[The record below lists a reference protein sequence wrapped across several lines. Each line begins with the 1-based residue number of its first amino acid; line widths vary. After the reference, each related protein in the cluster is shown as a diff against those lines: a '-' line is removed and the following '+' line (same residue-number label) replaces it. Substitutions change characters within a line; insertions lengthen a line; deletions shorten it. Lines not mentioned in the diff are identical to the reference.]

1 MRNYYQIKTVA
12 SAPPKRLIAVGKVVC
27 VIGLLITLGGPFVAW
42 MLSVG
47 VNRVS
52 SFPLI
57 FLELFLFIDGLLLV
71 STASRQ
77 QKELLNLRQSLLE
90 DDSQIAASAEEFM
103 SRRKALV
110 QQGEVTGIFIVHN
123 ATKDLYYVGQSA
135 KAIDRAALQF
145 LGKGNCDVCADFKYG
160 DEFNVRIVPLST
172 SGYKSLNELKRA
184 AIKALEAAGDE
195 LY

>member
-1 MRNYYQIKTVA
+1 
-12 SAPPKRLIAVGKVVC
+12 
-27 VIGLLITLGGPFVAW
+27 
-42 MLSVG
+42 
-47 VNRVS
+47 
-52 SFPLI
+52 
-57 FLELFLFIDGLLLV
+57 
-71 STASRQ
+71 
-77 QKELLNLRQSLLE
+77 
-90 DDSQIAASAEEFM
+90 M

>member
-103 SRRKALV
+103 SRRKALI

-123 ATKDLYYVGQSA
+123 ATKDLYYIGQSA

-145 LGKGNCDVCADFKYG
+145 LGRGNFDVYADFKYG
-160 DEFNVRIVPLST
+160 DAFNVRIVPLSI
-172 SGYKSLNELKRA
+172 SGYESLNELKRT
-184 AIKALEAAGDE
+184 AIKALEAADDE
-195 LY
+195 PY

>member
-103 SRRKALV
+103 SRRKALI
-110 QQGEVTGIFIVHN
+110 QQGVVTGIFIVHN

-145 LGKGNCDVCADFKYG
+145 LGRGNFDVCADFKYG
-160 DEFNVRIVPLST
+160 DAFNVRIVPLST
-172 SGYKSLNELKRA
+172 SGYESLNELKRT
-184 AIKALEAAGDE
+184 AIKALEAADDE
-195 LY
+195 PY

>member
-52 SFPLI
+52 SFLLI
-57 FLELFLFIDGLLLV
+57 FLELFLFIDVLLLV

-77 QKELLNLRQSLLE
+77 QKEVLNLRQSLLE

-103 SRRKALV
+103 SRRKALI

-123 ATKDLYYVGQSA
+123 ATKDLYYIGQSA

-145 LGKGNCDVCADFKYG
+145 LGRGNFDVYADFKYG
-160 DEFNVRIVPLST
+160 DAFNVRIVPLST
-172 SGYKSLNELKRA
+172 SGYESLNELKRT
-184 AIKALEAAGDE
+184 AIKALEAADDE
-195 LY
+195 PY